1 MKFYYYKETNDEGF
15 ELKHWFTALAVAK
28 KHLRQAQKDSD
39 DSDAHNSDL
48 RVTNEGD
55 SVFEVPMNYHEY
67 LGVSTFSEVYTLEF
81 TPNKKG
87 ILSMLKRL

>member
-39 DSDAHNSDL
+39 NADNHNSDL
-48 RVTNEGD
+48 RATNEGN
-55 SVFEVPMNYHEY
+55 SAFNVPMNENEY
-67 LGVSTFSEVYTLEF
+67 LGVSTFSEIYTLEF

-87 ILSMLKRL
+87 ILNMLKRL